1 MQGEVS
7 VKTAESGDEVVLECA
22 NGSFSRIPSV
32 HVGWSQL
39 VINIFV
45 LHVLFEDGGCF
56 IVKALEEGAQA
67 SSTQPIV
74 ALLVGCKDVSG

>member
-1 MQGEVS
+1 MKREIF
-7 VKTAESGDEVVLECA
+7 VKTAEPSDEVVFESA
-22 NGSFSRIPSV
+22 NGSFSRIPLV

-74 ALLVGCKDVSG
+74 ALLVGYKDVSS